1 MFAVVG
7 PVGSGTSE
15 IAETLL
21 SVLAQAGFDPALLQA
36 HDVIEP
42 KARSLGLAIPVTPKL
57 AESEALQNAGDQIRA
72 DSKDNAAVAVGLIE
86 AIRAKRAEKLKIP
99 LSASAPTS

>member
-21 SVLAQAGFDPALLQA
+21 SVLAQAGFDPALLKA
-36 HDVIEP
+36 RDVIEP